1 MIVITSDQT
10 ETTDFVEKAQT
21 TMLVA
26 PGYF

>member
-1 MIVITSDQT
+1 MMVIASDQT
-10 ETTDFVEKAQT
+10 ETTDFVAKAQL